1 MSDQGSP
8 GVDELIK
15 AGRDR
20 EAARLGAKSTGRTQ
34 TVRTQ
39 TVRTQRDLMEPLAQL
54 NDLMPTLGA
63 LVETVTP
70 ADLDRATPCTEFTV
84 RGVLEHMVSGAS
96 AFAAGY
102 RGDAPHDFDT
112 TDVVAAWG
120 QAMTELGEA
129 VSAEGALG
137 RSIEAPFGTVPGDT
151 FARFI
156 ALDGLV
162 HGWDIS
168 QAIGGSYQPSDDL
181 VAAADEFAR
190 GAIEPLRGAAFAPA
204 VEPPTG
210 ADAMT
215 RLAAFTGRQV

>member
-1 MSDQGSP
+1 
-8 GVDELIK
+8 
-15 AGRDR
+15 
-20 EAARLGAKSTGRTQ
+20 
-34 TVRTQ
+34 
-39 TVRTQRDLMEPLAQL
+39 MEPLAQL

-63 LVETVTP
+63 LVETVTH
-70 ADLDRATPCTEFTV
+70 ADLDRATPCTDFTV
-84 RGVLEHMVSGAS
+84 RGVLEHMVGGAS

-102 RGDAPHDFDT
+102 RGDEAHDFDT
-112 TDVVAAWG
+112 TDVVAAWS

-129 VSAEGALG
+129 VNAADALG
-137 RSIEAPFGTVPGDT
+137 RQIEAPFGTVPGDT

-168 QAIGGSYQPSDDL
+168 RAIGANYQPSDDL

-190 GAIEPLRGAAFAPA
+190 AAIEPLRGDAFDPA
-204 VEPPTG
+204 VEAPTG

-215 RLAAFTGRQV
+215 RLAAFTGRQI

>member
-1 MSDQGSP
+1 
-8 GVDELIK
+8 
-15 AGRDR
+15 
-20 EAARLGAKSTGRTQ
+20 
-34 TVRTQ
+34 
-39 TVRTQRDLMEPLAQL
+39 
-54 NDLMPTLGA
+54 
-63 LVETVTP
+63 
-70 ADLDRATPCTEFTV
+70 
-84 RGVLEHMVSGAS
+84 
-96 AFAAGY
+96 
-102 RGDAPHDFDT
+102 
-112 TDVVAAWG
+112 
-120 QAMTELGEA
+120 
-129 VSAEGALG
+129 
-137 RSIEAPFGTVPGDT
+137 VPGDT